1 METSSIVLTC
11 INVSYAKKIGSL
23 VSTENAR
30 VKIIETAK
38 IRNDEIYGR
47 LMSSSLDANF
57 KYHMDNKCYK
67 NYVHKKALERVKVS
81 FFADF

>member
-23 VSTENAR
+23 VST
-30 VKIIETAK
+30 
-38 IRNDEIYGR
+38 
-47 LMSSSLDANF
+47 DANF
-57 KYHMDNKCYK
+57 KYHTDNKCYK
-67 NYVHKKALERVKVS
+67 NYVHKKALERIKVS